1 MRLAVATLILYFAP
15 RWQVFRSFH
24 SRWWPN
30 EVNPDQLEKNARVM
44 RRRFWASFALVL
56 LVVLLTVLVIRISE
70 LLPEVTLKYMLR
82 ATAVTVA
89 LTATLG
95 RGGWDIQTYMGQTIC
110 ERIDRSMYN
119 ISQLGAVAILL
130 LALAL

>member
-1 MRLAVATLILYFAP
+1 MRLAVAALILYLAP
-15 RWQVFRSFH
+15 SWQVFRCFLL
-24 SRWWPN
+24 RWWPN
-30 EVNPDQLEKNARVM
+30 EVSPDQLEENARVM

-56 LVVLLTVLVIRISE
+56 SVVLLTVLVVRISG
-70 LLPEVTLKYMLR
+70 LLPEVTLKYVLR

-95 RGGWDIQTYMGQTIC
+95 RGGWDIQTHKGQTIC
-110 ERIDRSMYN
+110 ERIDRLMYK
-119 ISQLGAVAILL
+119 ISQLGAVSVLL